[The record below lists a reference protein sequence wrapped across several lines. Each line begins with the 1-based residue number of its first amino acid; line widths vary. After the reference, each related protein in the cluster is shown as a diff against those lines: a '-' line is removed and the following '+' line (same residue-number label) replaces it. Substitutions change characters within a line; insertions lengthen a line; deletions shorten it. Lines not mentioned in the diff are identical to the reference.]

1 MSPNKRSIFTNTS
14 NYSWLFQCI
23 PCLLYTSRRIS
34 NGPIEGKNYYIKKI
48 LYNGNGMKNFERTRN
63 RILYSQNKYKSY
75 DLDIE
80 YTGSIKIEK
89 SDLLS
94 DDDDT
99 DEFEE

>member
-1 MSPNKRSIFTNTS
+1 
-14 NYSWLFQCI
+14 
-23 PCLLYTSRRIS
+23 
-34 NGPIEGKNYYIKKI
+34 
-48 LYNGNGMKNFERTRN
+48 MKNFERTRN
-63 RILYSQNKYKSY
+63 RILYSQNRYESY

-80 YTGSIKIEK
+80 YTDSIKIEK